1 MILQIHSQSASIDNS
16 IKTPEVTLEMIYN
29 KQNEISKS
37 QSELKSKVLSALS
50 ELERHRDQQVFEES
64 QRILKESQRHW
75 FLKFLERVDP
85 KVK

>member
-1 MILQIHSQSASIDNS
+1 
-16 IKTPEVTLEMIYN
+16 MIYN

-50 ELERHRDQQVFEES
+50 ELERHRDQQ
-64 QRILKESQRHW
+64 
-75 FLKFLERVDP
+75 FLERVDP